1 MNITPATIKSAL
13 FQVISNAE
21 NNINDF
27 VKNPNKDMTRHRS
40 CCFSDALLS
49 IMHFLSP

>member
-21 NNINDF
+21 NNIHDF
-27 VKNPNKDMTRHRS
+27 IKNLFASSRVSFR
-40 CCFSDALLS
+40 
-49 IMHFLSP
+49 